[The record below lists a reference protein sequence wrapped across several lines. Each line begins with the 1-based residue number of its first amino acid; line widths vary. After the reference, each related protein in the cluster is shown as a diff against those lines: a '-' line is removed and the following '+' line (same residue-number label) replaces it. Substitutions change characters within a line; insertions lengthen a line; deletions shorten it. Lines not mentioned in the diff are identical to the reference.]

1 MSWRCRD
8 GERDVC
14 QCVVIVAH
22 GAADSDAVAPVVV
35 IAAMMK

>member
-8 GERDVC
+8 GGHGVC

-22 GAADSDAVAPVVV
+22 GAADADAVAPVVV
-35 IAAMMK
+35 AAMMK